1 MSVDTA
7 RKSAY
12 ATYRKAVQ
20 LKAEATWRQKQNVRP
35 RTRTSFPSF
44 MPMKLGI
51 SFARQR
57 IAGQPN

>member
-20 LKAEATWRQKQNVRP
+20 LKAEATWRQKQ
-35 RTRTSFPSF
+35 SFPSF
-44 MPMKLGI
+44 VPMKLRI
-51 SFARQR
+51 FFARRR